1 MSSPND
7 IEIRDWVASDKAS
20 LRDLLVQRSFPDSL
34 FLSAE
39 QRREKVLQTLSH
51 HRDTLHEHP
60 TLRCLIAQEQGR
72 AVGYAVLQANQTDGV
87 TGDEQTEL
95 LDFHAPTPRHFEPL
109 IAAIR
114 RRAVADGDSYLICNV
129 FASQKREAMWLARE
143 GFVLESRRNV
153 KVVLPGEKA
162 PEHPDYR
169 LRRARQTETLF
180 MMRLVGSH
188 APRYAPVGRRSDPE
202 EISHRFLS
210 LYSGLDVRDRKKVP
224 LVLVHREEDYPV
236 GYIILQPG
244 KVEVPG
250 GPLTLYLY
258 DVAMAEE
265 KTGAGL
271 GLYLHRGGINL
282 LGQMGGGL
290 FYGDT
295 ASSNVLAQS
304 AAETMGLIADSA
316 RWTLAL

>member
-1 MSSPND
+1 MSSTTD
-7 IEIRDWVASDKAS
+7 TVVRDWRPSDEPPV
-20 LRDLLVQRSFPDSL
+20 RDLVARRSFPDSL
-34 FLSAE
+34 FLSSE
-39 QRREKVLQTLSH
+39 QRREKVLQTLSQ
-51 HRDTLHEHP
+51 HRDDLHEHP
-60 TLRCLIAQEQGR
+60 TLRCLIVEEQGQP
-72 AVGYAVLQANQTDGV
+72 VGYAVLAAHQVDGV
-87 TGDEQTEL
+87 TGDDQTEL
-95 LDFHAPTPRHFEPL
+95 LDFYAPTPRPFEPL
-109 IAAIR
+109 IAAAR
-114 RRAVADGDSYLICNV
+114 QRAIADGDSYIICNV
-129 FASQKREAMWLARE
+129 YASQKREAMWLAKER
-143 GFVLESRRNV
+143 FVLESRRNV
-153 KVVLPGEKA
+153 KVVQPGEKA

-188 APRYAPVGRRSDPE
+188 APRYAPVGRRSNPE
-202 EISHRFLS
+202 EVSGRFLS
-210 LYSGLDVRDRKKVP
+210 IYAGMDVRDRKKVP

-244 KVEVPG
+244 KVEAPG

-295 ASSNVLAQS
+295 AASNNLAQS